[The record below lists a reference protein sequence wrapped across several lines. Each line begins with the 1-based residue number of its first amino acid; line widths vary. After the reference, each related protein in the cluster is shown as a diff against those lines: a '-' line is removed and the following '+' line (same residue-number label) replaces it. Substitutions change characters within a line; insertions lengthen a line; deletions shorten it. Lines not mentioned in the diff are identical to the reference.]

1 LIVDHPEF
9 RLDKPSSSPTTKRST
24 RALAFNASAALTL
37 PLLEYSAIAPRYFSV
52 IDTSVDRTWCGSLHG
67 AGVPTVLRAT
77 VAKMWRIIHRQCRQE
92 GRDGGV
98 LFIARGGTN
107 LPTYSSR
114 VFAHSHDEVLPTVRD
129 RSSDRYGNA
138 GQLHMW
144 PLPVVESHDVPH
156 NLATVFLGKPKSRP
170 SGVESFHNKPV
181 LYAFGGQH
189 IESPSRRVRALRW
202 HRSDGIYLLKARSLA
217 DVLFQRWFPRW
228 RGDDNQ
234 TRLRILDGRHPG
246 CTERRVTFGKAC
258 EFDGKLSVAHHRG
271 RFLIFARANLR
282 EEGGGRFLQVAVS
295 EGNEPDS
302 SYAPFRLLE
311 IEGYDSDGPG
321 NVYFATIKPNPID
334 KDGSLLGLFAVNFG
348 RHAQENGDG
357 DAFIALSISCNGVS
371 WAPFIALTRS
381 IGLYGRT
388 YDQPVDGFVV
398 RGAHIFVYLHHD
410 VPGIS
415 PDAVSSSRLERYSLK
430 LDLLTRITKAA
441 VGTMHG
447 C

>member
-1 LIVDHPEF
+1 MRTLTGDAAPFVD
-9 RLDKPSSSPTTKRST
+9 
-24 RALAFNASAALTL
+24 
-37 PLLEYSAIAPRYFSV
+37 V
-52 IDTSVDRTWCGSLHG
+52 
-67 AGVPTVLRAT
+67 
-77 VAKMWRIIHRQCRQE
+77 MQ
-92 GRDGGV
+92 
-98 LFIARGGTN
+98 
-107 LPTYSSR
+107 
-114 VFAHSHDEVLPTVRD
+114 
-129 RSSDRYGNA
+129 
-138 GQLHMW
+138 
-144 PLPVVESHDVPH
+144 
-156 NLATVFLGKPKSRP
+156 
-170 SGVESFHNKPV
+170 
-181 LYAFGGQH
+181 
-189 IESPSRRVRALRW
+189 
-202 HRSDGIYLLKARSLA
+202 ARSLA